1 MPATESGKP
10 DARPSDVQ
18 KPGRGRS
25 AETPSD
31 IPKQGWLDVLSRTK
45 QQVIEDNLSV
55 VAAGVAFYAFV
66 AVVPAIAVMVAL
78 YGLIA
83 DPVTVADQ
91 IASLAK
97 FLPSEVV
104 PLLRDQMTRIVGDQT
119 KAGISAIIGVMIAL
133 YSSANAIKALISG
146 LNIAYEEDEKRGFFK
161 LNALALALTLGAI
174 MGVVIAVVLVAGL
187 PVALKF
193 LSISSGVETALTI
206 IRWPLVAGAFGI
218 GLAVVYRF
226 GPSREDA
233 KWRWISP
240 GAIVAGVLWLVGS
253 GLFSLYVAKAGTY
266 DQVYGPLGAVVV
278 FLMWLFISAFVVLI
292 GAELNSELERQTAK
306 DTTEGSPQPMGDRGA
321 HAADTVGP
329 ARDQLPPPKK
339 Q

>member
-1 MPATESGKP
+1 MPSTETKP
-10 DARPSDVQ
+10 DAHPSDVRE
-18 KPGRGRS
+18 PGRGRS
-25 AETPSD
+25 AEKPSE
-31 IPKQGWLDVLSRTK
+31 IPKEGWLDVLSRTK
-45 QQVIEDNLSV
+45 QQVSEDNLSV

-66 AVVPAIAVMVAL
+66 AVVPAIAVLVAL

-83 DPVTVADQ
+83 DPATVADQ

-97 FLPSEVV
+97 FLPGEVV
-104 PLLRDQMTRIVGDQT
+104 PLLRDQMTRIAGDET
-119 KAGISAIIGVMIAL
+119 KAGISAVIGVLIAL
-133 YSSANAIKALISG
+133 YSSANATKALISG
-146 LNIAYEEDEKRGFFK
+146 LNIAYEEEEKRGFFK
-161 LNALALALTLGAI
+161 LNAVALTLTLGAI
-174 MGVVIAVVLVAGL
+174 LGVVVAVALVAVL

-193 LSISSGVETALTI
+193 LNISGGVETAVNI

-218 GLAVVYRF
+218 ALAVVYRF
-226 GPSREDA
+226 GPSRDDA

-278 FLMWLFISAFVVLI
+278 FLMWLYLSAFVILI

-306 DTTEGSPQPMGDRGA
+306 DTTKGPTRPMGDRGA
-321 HAADTVGP
+321 QAADTVGP
-329 ARDQLPPPKK
+329 AREKMPPPKK